1 MTKTRCSFHGY
12 RFPAAII
19 SCAVRWYHR
28 FNLSLRDIEELLLE
42 RGVEVTCESVRNW
55 CDRFGAQF
63 AHCAK
68 AVRLRPGTTWHL
80 DELFVKLRGAP
91 YVLWRA
97 VDEHGMELDVL
108 LQKRRDKAA
117 AKRFLRHMLRSNP
130 VPRKIVTDQ
139 LRSYPAAKAEVPEL
153 AGVKHV
159 FVKAC
164 ARVNNRA
171 ENSHQPTR
179 RRERQMQGFRD
190 PRRTQ
195 RFLSNFGPI
204 RQHFALPRHRMRAGD
219 HRAQLRARLSSWFQW
234 TVTGSTGIAQ

>member
-1 MTKTRCSFHGY
+1 MKKIKSPFHGF
-12 RFPAAII
+12 RFPAAVI

-28 FNLSLRDIEELLLE
+28 FNLSLREVEELLLE
-42 RGVEVTCESVRNW
+42 RGVCVTYESIRNW

-63 AHCAK
+63 AHRAK
-68 AVRLRPGTTWHL
+68 AARGKPGSTWHL
-80 DELFVKLRGAP
+80 DEVFLKLRGEP

-97 VDEHGMELDVL
+97 VDEHGTELDVL

-117 AKRFLRHMLRSNP
+117 AKRFFKRVLRSHP
-130 VPRKIVTDQ
+130 VPTKIVTDQ
-139 LRSYPAAKAEVPEL
+139 LRSYPAAKAELPEL

-159 FVKAC
+159 FVKAA

-195 RFLSNFGPI
+195 AFLLRFGPI
-204 RQHFALPRHRMRAGD
+204 RQHFALSRHRMSAAF
-219 HRAQLRARLSSWFQW
+219 HREQLRARLHAWYDWAGVQLL
-234 TVTGSTGIAQ
+234 STN